1 MITYIKNI
9 WETYATVFEGMAI
22 TFSYLLQRPITV
34 QYPDRIK
41 KPVHE
46 TLPENYRGRLDVD
59 TELCTACGLCAK
71 ACPIDVIEM
80 KGARTERKKG
90 LTLIYFNIYHGKCM
104 YCNLC
109 VEACPAE
116 EGEDEEHHTAI
127 YFKKNFEGSGY
138 ALSDLVEQFI
148 PPDEA
153 RKRLKEAEE
162 TAAKRASRQ
171 DVGPGASNT
180 DVTAGSQA
188 KESAEKTEG
197 GSA

>member
-1 MITYIKNI
+1 MIIYLKNI

-34 QYPDRIK
+34 QYPDRMK
-41 KPVHE
+41 ESVPE
-46 TLPENYRGRLDVD
+46 TLPEKYRGRLMVD

-80 KGARTERKKG
+80 KGGRAEGKKG
-90 LTLIYFNIYHGKCM
+90 LRLIYFNIYHGKCM

-116 EGEDEEHHTAI
+116 DGEEDEHHTAI
-127 YFKKNFEGSGY
+127 YFKKNFEGSSYTLNG
-138 ALSDLVEQFI
+138 LVEQFI

-153 RKRLKEAEE
+153 RRRLKESEE
-162 TAAKRASRQ
+162 IAAKRAAAAAETTKNSEAKQ
-171 DVGPGASNT
+171 ESDKPKDGGDV
-180 DVTAGSQA
+180 
-188 KESAEKTEG
+188 
-197 GSA
+197 

>member
-1 MITYIKNI
+1 MVTYLKNI
-9 WETYATVFEGMAI
+9 WETAATVFEGMAI

-41 KPVHE
+41 QPVPE
-46 TLPENYRGRLDVD
+46 TLPDKYRGRLMVD
-59 TELCTACGLCAK
+59 TDLCTACGLCAK

-116 EGEDEEHHTAI
+116 EGDAEEHHTAI
-127 YFKKNFEGSGY
+127 YFKKDFEGSGY
-138 ALSDLVEQFI
+138 RLQDLVEQFI
-148 PPDEA
+148 PPEEG
-153 RKRLKEAEE
+153 RKRLMEAQEL
-162 TAAKRASRQ
+162 AVKRAAAQSS
-171 DVGPGASNT
+171 PN
-180 DVTAGSQA
+180 
-188 KESAEKTEG
+188 KESGEKTESG
-197 GSA
+197 GTP